1 MTTILAIDT
10 VSDLCSAT
18 LWSQNDAFPTAY
30 RESSEKRSHARLL
43 APFCKELMEETGVRP
58 DGIALVAGPGSYT
71 GLRIG
76 ASTAKGLA
84 FAMDIPLLAISTLHY
99 LAHAARSKVKSK
111 ICIALTPA
119 RQTEVFAA
127 VFQMRDDELVRV
139 CPDQSVAV
147 SELLTL
153 VADPTTSIS
162 YVSNS
167 LTLLDAT
174 REIYPDIALHLVSH
188 DARHLKDLLKN
199 RMDDFRVQELHS
211 FEPSYLKEFVAKKA
225 TRTIFE
231 RLPF

>member
-1 MTTILAIDT
+1 
-10 VSDLCSAT
+10 
-18 LWSQNDAFPTAY
+18 
-30 RESSEKRSHARLL
+30 
-43 APFCKELMEETGVRP
+43 MEETGVRP

-84 FAMDIPLLAISTLHY
+84 LCNGYPATCYLNVALLSSCSTLE
-99 LAHAARSKVKSK
+99 SKSK

-139 CPDQSVAV
+139 CPDQSVDV

-162 YVSNS
+162 
-167 LTLLDAT
+167 L
-174 REIYPDIALHLVSH
+174 RFRIA
-188 DARHLKDLLKN
+188 
-199 RMDDFRVQELHS
+199 
-211 FEPSYLKEFVAKKA
+211 
-225 TRTIFE
+225 
-231 RLPF
+231 